1 MRDVP
6 DTGLPWTGVCTGG
19 GWCRARKSNSERR
32 PMCCVKSCTR
42 SRARPRLLSQNSTFS
57 RSPGQVRFSALAPAA
72 LVLRNALLLRWS
84 VPGRAIALKAADDD
98 VGSPHHD
105 TVAPSIGR
113 QLEGPGHGCDDLE
126 SAATEADKHAEED
139 GGGHLQSEAEQ
150 DQGVAWAQVLEAG
163 GALDIVEY
171 LEALMDLELVPQ
183 AVSVDAAVQAF
194 EDLQS
199 DIGASGKVHFEQFK
213 QLFLILSSGP
223 YDNEAAAK
231 LLQAERDREQ
241 EQERADGAAA
251 SALLLDDGMA
261 QDEEKLQQRQAA
273 AADACFA
280 RSMADEELRHCKTQ
294 GLPRCETQGPPRGGG
309 LAEIDV
315 QEDWNFGHHVSDKH
329 LTDGHS
335 PPPVKTRA
343 LEALLGHG
351 CCHMRYT
358 HLFAISDTHGMHA
371 ARGDTETPER
381 NEGGNAEKPALIFLR
396 ISRNSAMEAMGVGK
410 DADAEHA
417 HAFGRAR
424 GQGDAHVGA
433 RDGAAREKSD
443 VADAG
448 ESKRGVGR
456 GVGVPGRISSS
467 ARVRAYSSCGSAN
480 MPDAG
485 GGPTQTSLAVLEQYT
500 VQDVEGLVAQA
511 THPLPASLRKVRL
524 LPSLTP
530 CRFLRG
536 LGREGCRS
544 SDSWRLRLSG
554 G

>member
-6 DTGLPWTGVCTGG
+6 DTALPWTGVCTGG
-19 GWCRARKSNSERR
+19 GGSRARKRNSERR
-32 PMCCVKSCTR
+32 HVCCVKSCTR

-72 LVLRNALLLRWS
+72 LALTNALLLRWS
-84 VPGRAIALKAADDD
+84 VPGRAIALKVADDEM
-98 VGSPHHD
+98 GSPHHD

-113 QLEGPGHGCDDLE
+113 QLVGPGLHGCDDLE
-126 SAATEADKHAEED
+126 SAATEADKHAEEE
-139 GGGHLQSEAEQ
+139 GGGHLQSDAEQ

-223 YDNEAAAK
+223 YDNEAAAM

-280 RSMADEELRHCKTQ
+280 KSMADEELRHCETQ
-294 GLPRCETQGPPRGGG
+294 GLPIGGG

-315 QEDWNFGHHVSDKH
+315 QEDWSFGHHVSDKH
-329 LTDGHS
+329 LTDGQS

-343 LEALLGHG
+343 LAALLGHG

-358 HLFAISDTHGMHA
+358 RLFAISDTHGMHA
-371 ARGDTETPER
+371 ARGDTETPEK
-381 NEGGNAEKPALIFLR
+381 NEGGDAEKLALIFLR
-396 ISRNSAMEAMGVGK
+396 ISRERNSVMEAKGVGK
-410 DADAEHA
+410 DADAERA

-433 RDGAAREKSD
+433 RDGAAGEKSD

-467 ARVRAYSSCGSAN
+467 ARARAYSSSCGSAN

-530 CRFLRG
+530 CRFSRG
-536 LGREGCRS
+536 LGREGRRS

-554 G
+554 D